1 MSAPA
6 GIAPV
11 TGADWDERV
20 LAGGRPVLVDFW
32 APWCAP
38 CVKLEPAV
46 RELAERHAGRLDVV
60 ACNVDEEPGVAA
72 RYDVLSLPTIL
83 LFVAGEPVAR
93 LSGAVK
99 PGKLQG
105 AIAAHLPPT
114 D

>member
-11 TGADWDERV
+11 TDADWEERV
-20 LAGGRPVLVDFW
+20 LGGERPVLVDFW

-46 RELAERHAGRLDVV
+46 RELAERHAGRLEVV
-60 ACNVDEEPGVAA
+60 ACNVDEEPRAA
-72 RYDVLSLPTIL
+72 GRYDVLSLPTL
-83 LFVAGEPVAR
+83 VLFVGGEPVAR
-93 LSGAVK
+93 VSGAVK
-99 PGKLQG
+99 PGKLQA